1 VAVDL
6 ADEAGQQLVRRLA
19 MQADVL
25 LENFKVGGLRQYG
38 LDYDSLKALNPRLVY
53 CSVTG
58 FGQTG
63 PYNNRPGYDFL
74 VQGMGGLMSL
84 TGRADGE
91 AGAGPIKVG
100 VALVDVMTGLYAS
113 IAVLG
118 ALNDRHRTGLGQYI
132 DMSLLDVQV
141 ACLANQASNYLVST
155 RAPSRL
161 GNAHPNIVPYQ
172 EFRTADGFMILT
184 VGNDGQFAK
193 FCQEAGKPQW
203 SSDARFRTN
212 PLRVANREELVPLIA
227 EVTQE
232 RTTAAWIEALERVGV
247 PCGPVN
253 TLDQVFADP
262 QVLARKLLVD
272 VPLSDGTSAPTVAS
286 PIRLSR
292 TPVQYRSGPPRLGEH
307 QVEVLRDWL
316 GE

>member
-1 VAVDL
+1 
-6 ADEAGQQLVRRLA
+6 
-19 MQADVL
+19 
-25 LENFKVGGLRQYG
+25 
-38 LDYDSLKALNPRLVY
+38 
-53 CSVTG
+53 
-58 FGQTG
+58 
-63 PYNNRPGYDFL
+63 
-74 VQGMGGLMSL
+74 MGGLMSL

-113 IAVLG
+113 IAVLA

-141 ACLANQASNYLVST
+141 ACLANQASNYLVSDK
-155 RAPSRL
+155 APGRL

-172 EFRTADGFMILT
+172 EFRTADGFMILA

-193 FCQEAGKPQW
+193 FCLEAGKSQW
-203 SSDARFRTN
+203 SSDERFRTN
-212 PLRVANREELVPLIA
+212 PSRVANRSELVPLIA
-227 EVTQE
+227 EVTQQ

-262 QVLARKLLVD
+262 QVLARGLRVD
-272 VPLSDGTSAPTVAS
+272 VPLSNGASAPTVAS
-286 PIRLSR
+286 PVRLSR
-292 TPVQYRSGPPRLGEH
+292 TPVQYRNGPPRLGEH
-307 QVEVLRDWL
+307 QAEVLRDWL
-316 GE
+316 AE